1 MLMLLASSTQ
11 SQAQKHEDMNRF
23 VVACALVACAY
34 GAPMPET
41 DVGIVGAVCYA
52 NAGAVV
58 GAPVAHAP
66 TVVGQ
71 THHSYAAG
79 LAVTKVQQV
88 IASNNCVVAGQM
100 TIPQPVTSHVAEAP
114 QNLIETEALPAPV
127 IPAPSA
133 PYAAIPPAP
142 VPARPAPAGTVVQ
155 TNIAAPFRT
164 HTKNTTQVT
173 NVVPKLNVQKYN
185 VDVPVAVP
193 RAVPRKTV
201 QVNYVAKP
209 YVVPVLRAVPASI
222 FFPNSLHLDLILNS
236 IPWCKTSLHHCN
248 T

>member
-1 MLMLLASSTQ
+1 MFMLLASSTQ

-41 DVGIVGAVCYA
+41 DAGIVGAVCYA

-58 GAPVAHAP
+58 GAPVAHAL

-100 TIPQPVTSHVAEAP
+100 TNPLPVTSHVAEHP
-114 QNLIETEALPAPV
+114 HNSSETEAPPAPV
-127 IPAPSA
+127 IPAPCA
-133 PYAAIPPAP
+133 VPAIPPAP
-142 VPARPAPAGTVVQ
+142 VPARPAPAGTGVQ
-155 TNIAAPFRT
+155 TEITDPFRT
-164 HTKNTTQVT
+164 HTRNNPQVT
-173 NVVPKLNVQKYN
+173 NVVTKL
-185 VDVPVAVP
+185 
-193 RAVPRKTV
+193 KTI
-201 QVNYVAKP
+201 Q
-209 YVVPVLRAVPASI
+209 R
-222 FFPNSLHLDLILNS
+222 
-236 IPWCKTSLHHCN
+236 
-248 T
+248 

>member
-1 MLMLLASSTQ
+1 MLLASSTQ

-34 GAPMPET
+34 GAPMPES

-100 TIPQPVTSHVAEAP
+100 TIPQLLCCRSYPEPH
-114 QNLIETEALPAPV
+114 
-127 IPAPSA
+127 
-133 PYAAIPPAP
+133 
-142 VPARPAPAGTVVQ
+142 
-155 TNIAAPFRT
+155 
-164 HTKNTTQVT
+164 
-173 NVVPKLNVQKYN
+173 
-185 VDVPVAVP
+185 
-193 RAVPRKTV
+193 
-201 QVNYVAKP
+201 
-209 YVVPVLRAVPASI
+209 
-222 FFPNSLHLDLILNS
+222 
-236 IPWCKTSLHHCN
+236 
-248 T
+248 

>member
-1 MLMLLASSTQ
+1 
-11 SQAQKHEDMNRF
+11 
-23 VVACALVACAY
+23 
-34 GAPMPET
+34 MPET
-41 DVGIVGAVCYA
+41 DTGIVETVCYT

-58 GAPVAHAP
+58 VAPTAHAP
-66 TVVGQ
+66 TVVRQ
-71 THHSYAAG
+71 TQHSYAAG
-79 LAVTKVQQV
+79 LAVTKVRQV
-88 IASNNCVVAGQM
+88 IASNNYVVAGQM
-100 TIPQPVTSHVAEAP
+100 TNPQPVTSHVAEHPHNLSETKAP
-114 QNLIETEALPAPV
+114 SAPV

-133 PYAAIPPAP
+133 LYAAIPPAP
-142 VPARPAPAGTVVQ
+142 VPARPAPAGTGVQ
-155 TNIAAPFRT
+155 TKIADPFRT
-164 HTKNTTQVT
+164 HTRNNPQVT

-209 YVVPVLRAVPASI
+209 YVVPVPRAVPASI
-222 FFPNSLHLDLILNS
+222 FFPNSLHLDLILYS

>member
-79 LAVTKVQQV
+79 LAVIENHVEYGVVGHRTIQTGVQQV
-88 IASNNCVVAGQM
+88 VAGHNYVVAEQM
-100 TIPQPVTSHVAEAP
+100 TIPWSK
-114 QNLIETEALPAPV
+114 I
-127 IPAPSA
+127 
-133 PYAAIPPAP
+133 
-142 VPARPAPAGTVVQ
+142 
-155 TNIAAPFRT
+155 
-164 HTKNTTQVT
+164 
-173 NVVPKLNVQKYN
+173 
-185 VDVPVAVP
+185 
-193 RAVPRKTV
+193 
-201 QVNYVAKP
+201 
-209 YVVPVLRAVPASI
+209 
-222 FFPNSLHLDLILNS
+222 
-236 IPWCKTSLHHCN
+236 SLHHCN
-248 T
+248 TWHPSTGCINCNDTV